1 MKIPSSMRLNMST
14 VEKRPIQMCL
24 EKRAFVIMGQSKI
37 DAALGLSRSNAC
49 SLLPQFDDR

>member
-14 VEKRPIQMCL
+14 VEKQPIQVCL
-24 EKRAFVIMGQSKI
+24 KKRTFFIMDHSKN